1 MMFYLSELWRHAS
14 PDLRPYLTP
23 LNVFYYI
30 TFRALGAALTS
41 FVLSLLFGKF
51 VLRKLLSLKFGQP
64 IRTREEVNQLYE
76 LHSRKAGTPTM
87 GGVLIIGCV
96 VLSALLWAK
105 PENPSVW
112 LALIT
117 ILWLGGL
124 GFVDDFRKITK
135 RNSKGVS
142 SRMKLLAQGALAAGL
157 VVYFYR
163 GPQNAMLLPQ
173 LFVPFKKGPFIDY
186 MPWWFALVFYFAV
199 IVGCSNAV
207 NLTDGLDGLAIGC
220 TIPVTLAFAAIAYA
234 TGNVRAA
241 GYLEIPFFP
250 GAGELVVLCLA
261 LGGAALGFLWF
272 NAHPAQM
279 FMGDTGSLAIGG
291 FISVVAICCKSEL
304 LLVLIGGIFV
314 MEAGSVLLQV
324 ASFKLTGKRVF
335 KMSPIHHHFELIGW
349 KENTVVVRFWILSV
363 VFAVLGLATLKLR

>member
-1 MMFYLSELWRHAS
+1 MLFYLYELRRSLPA
-14 PDLRPYLTP
+14 
-23 LNVFYYI
+23 LNVFQYI

-41 FVLSLLFGKF
+41 FLLSLLFGKL

-87 GGVLIIGCV
+87 GGVLIIACV
-96 VLSALLWAK
+96 VVSSLLWAK

-124 GFVDDFRKITK
+124 GLVDDFRKITK

-157 VVYFYR
+157 VAYFFF
-163 GPQNAMLLPQ
+163 GPKNAMLAPQ
-173 LFVPFKKGPFIDY
+173 LYVPFKKGPLIDN
-186 MPWWFALVFYFAV
+186 MAWFAPMFYFVV

-234 TGNVRAA
+234 TGNIRAA
-241 GYLEIPFFP
+241 SYLEIPFLP
-250 GAGELVVLCLA
+250 GCGELVVLCLA
-261 LGGAALGFLWF
+261 LSGAALGFLWF

-291 FISVVAICCKSEL
+291 FISVVAICCKAEL
-304 LLVLIGGIFV
+304 LLILIGGIFV
-314 MEAGSVLLQV
+314 MEAGSVMLQV
-324 ASFKLTGKRVF
+324 ASFKLTGKRIF

-349 KENTVVVRFWILSV
+349 NENTVVVRFWILSV